1 MELQMKKIFLSFLLF
16 LLMIPAFSLGFEFDF
31 FSGTGFTAGFTTASE
46 VFNRSWGIWFDSRD
60 VEYEYEGYNST
71 TKRSTIKKATYSDT
85 RKTVGPYM
93 QFDWSILPFDIAGIA
108 KCGFNVGFKVAAGY
122 VSSEKDIVDA
132 PFDMIWAPMISA
144 MGRWRDL
151 DITLGWQGAL
161 HLADYVAGNKRDD
174 DDKLQRGVFL
184 SSFQIGVKY
193 VLGGRHSS
201 SDSSSES
208 SADSSSAKSGS
219 QDTYNRGTSII
230 SGSGMRR
237 AK

>member
-1 MELQMKKIFLSFLLF
+1 MKKIFLSFLLF

-60 VEYEYEGYNST
+60 VEYSYEYESYNSSSYY
-71 TKRSTIKKATYSDT
+71 STIKTATYSDT

-108 KCGFNVGFKVAAGY
+108 KCGFNVGFKVATGY
-122 VSSEKDIVDA
+122 VSSGKDMVDA
-132 PFDMIWAPMISA
+132 QFDMVWAPMISA

-151 DITLGWQGAL
+151 DITLGWQGAI
-161 HLADYVAGNKRDD
+161 HIADYFAGNKRDEND
-174 DDKLQRGVFL
+174 ELQKGGWVN
-184 SSFQIGVKY
+184 SFQIGVKY

-219 QDTYNRGTSII
+219 QDTYNRETSII

>member
-1 MELQMKKIFLSFLLF
+1 MKKIFLSFLLF

-60 VEYEYEGYNST
+60 VEYEYEGYN
-71 TKRSTIKKATYSDT
+71 STIKKATYSDT

>member
-122 VSSEKDIVDA
+122 VSSEKDIDDA

-151 DITLGWQGAL
+151 DITLGWQGAF
-161 HLADYVAGNKRDD
+161 HLADILAGNKRDD
-174 DDKLQRGVFL
+174 DDKLQKGGFV

>member
-1 MELQMKKIFLSFLLF
+1 MKKIFLSFLLF

-60 VEYEYEGYNST
+60 VEYEYEYKSDNGSYYST
-71 TKRSTIKKATYSDT
+71 TKKATYSDT

-151 DITLGWQGAL
+151 DITLGWKGAF
-161 HLADYVAGNKRDD
+161 HLADYAVGNKRDD
-174 DDKLQRGVFL
+174 DDELQKGGWVN
-184 SSFQIGVKY
+184 SFQIGVKY

-219 QDTYNRGTSII
+219 QDTYNRETSII

>member
-60 VEYEYEGYNST
+60 VEYEYEGYN
-71 TKRSTIKKATYSDT
+71 STIKKATYSDT

>member
-1 MELQMKKIFLSFLLF
+1 MKKIFLSFLLF

-60 VEYEYEGYNST
+60 VEYEYDYKSYNSSYSST
-71 TKRSTIKKATYSDT
+71 TKKATYSDT

-108 KCGFNVGFKVAAGY
+108 KCGFNVGFKVATGY

-132 PFDMIWAPMISA
+132 SFDMIWAPMISA

-151 DITLGWQGAL
+151 DITLGWKGAL
-161 HLADYVAGNKRDD
+161 HLADYFAGNKRDEND
-174 DDKLQRGVFL
+174 ELQKGGWVN
-184 SSFQIGVKY
+184 SFQIGVKY
-193 VLGGRHSS
+193 VIGGRHSS